1 MDFLLY
7 LRLLNFLWFFFLIMS
22 HKNLLNKTLLCLTEV
37 LMCFDQFLGLLLF
50 IDVSTVIVILQE
62 PLVGLV
68 ILLLNNVF
76 VNNL

>member
-1 MDFLLY
+1 
-7 LRLLNFLWFFFLIMS
+7 
-22 HKNLLNKTLLCLTEV
+22 
-37 LMCFDQFLGLLLF
+37 MCFDHFLDVFLF

-68 ILLLNNVF
+68 ILLLDSVF

>member
-1 MDFLLY
+1 MLP
-7 LRLLNFLWFFFLIMS
+7 
-22 HKNLLNKTLLCLTEV
+22 KNLLNKTLLCLTEV
-37 LMCFDQFLGLLLF
+37 LMCVDDFLDLFLF

-68 ILLLNNVF
+68 ILLLDSVF

>member
-1 MDFLLY
+1 MLP
-7 LRLLNFLWFFFLIMS
+7 
-22 HKNLLNKTLLCLTEV
+22 KNLLNKTPLCLTEV
-37 LMCFDQFLGLLLF
+37 LMCVDDFLDLFLF

-68 ILLLNNVF
+68 ILLLDSVF

>member
-1 MDFLLY
+1 
-7 LRLLNFLWFFFLIMS
+7 
-22 HKNLLNKTLLCLTEV
+22 
-37 LMCFDQFLGLLLF
+37 MCFDHFLDLFLL

-68 ILLLNNVF
+68 ILLLDSVF

>member
-1 MDFLLY
+1 MLP
-7 LRLLNFLWFFFLIMS
+7 
-22 HKNLLNKTLLCLTEV
+22 KNLLNKTLLCLTEV
-37 LMCFDQFLGLLLF
+37 LTCVDHFLDLFLF

-68 ILLLNNVF
+68 ILLLDSVF

>member
-1 MDFLLY
+1 MLP
-7 LRLLNFLWFFFLIMS
+7 
-22 HKNLLNKTLLCLTEV
+22 KNLLNKTLLCLTEV
-37 LMCFDQFLGLLLF
+37 LMCVDDFLDLFLF

-68 ILLLNNVF
+68 ILLLDSVL

>member
-1 MDFLLY
+1 MYFDHFLDL
-7 LRLLNFLWFFFLIMS
+7 F
-22 HKNLLNKTLLCLTEV
+22 
-37 LMCFDQFLGLLLF
+37 LF

-68 ILLLNNVF
+68 ILLLDSVF

>member
-1 MDFLLY
+1 MDFLLC
-7 LRLLNFLWFFFLIMS
+7 LRLLNFLWFFFIVS
-22 HKNLLNKTLLCLTEV
+22 HKNLLNKTLLCLIEV

-62 PLVGLV
+62 PLVVLV
-68 ILLLNNVF
+68 ILLLDNVF